1 MDLYQKVEQV
11 IKDHMIQHQEEVYK
25 GKRLLKKLGS
35 NPPKTVEKTGV
46 VDLSNVFP
54 DYTEL
59 PDD

>member
-1 MDLYQKVEQV
+1 
-11 IKDHMIQHQEEVYK
+11 MIQHQEEVYK
-25 GKRLLKKLGS
+25 GKRLLKKLES
-35 NPPKTVEKTGV
+35 NPPKPKIVGKTGV